1 MTSKLNFLGKSTSS
15 PANCRTKSTTQGLI
29 VWRLCKGGGGGARGG
44 GGGEPRGGGGR
55 ARGGGEGVLE
65 EEEGEEEEVK
75 GKEEEE
81 ERSLSF
87 SAGV

>member
-44 GGGEPRGGGGR
+44 GGEPRGGGGR

-65 EEEGEEEEVK
+65 EEEVK
-75 GKEEEE
+75 GKEEEGDS
-81 ERSLSF
+81 SLSF